1 MGEGKIGGEKFSALL
16 DIRVVG
22 DITYAGVNEL
32 DNIPLYNFLG
42 LLGLKYT
49 TGIIILAMI
58 LSFATEYLATDSS
71 ISFSIMILNAIV
83 IGVMVLVLAFVMYV
97 VYSLYIGK
105 QFQFM
110 PLAIS
115 ALIAF
120 FLASLAAGS
129 RTALMDSSEM
139 HILVFLALIA
149 SLVGSVVFS
158 AFVKVVQR
166 FISA

>member
-1 MGEGKIGGEKFSALL
+1 M
-16 DIRVVG
+16 
-22 DITYAGVNEL
+22 NEL
-32 DNIPLYNFLG
+32 DNLPLYNFLG
-42 LLGLKYT
+42 FLGLKYI

-71 ISFSIMILNAIV
+71 ISLSVTLLNAVV
-83 IGVMVLVLAFVMYV
+83 IGVMLLVLAFVMYV
-97 VYSLYIGK
+97 VYNLYIGK

-129 RTALMDSSEM
+129 RTALMDRSEI
-139 HILVFLALIA
+139 HILVFLALIV
-149 SLVGSVVFS
+149 SLVGSAVFS